1 MTARLF
7 GSHHYQKENDLHT
20 YTRRRAQALRTLVP
34 TLTDQSPALGLI
46 DLDLIDERAEEL
58 KASFHSTQR
67 TLHTIAAKA
76 IPLRPVL
83 AEYVSRG
90 FGCEV
95 ASPGELE
102 LALAAGFSPETI
114 VFDSPAKTASILKRA
129 FDLGVKINFDNFDE
143 IARFDEILVRQG
155 SSPTADVGLRIN
167 PQLESGTIAST
178 STATK
183 VSKFGVGLC
192 DTGARER
199 IIRTYLDRSWMNQIH
214 VHSGSQGMT
223 LRQAAEGIRA
233 VVDLAAEIN
242 MLSLEH
248 HGQRRITRIDIGGG
262 LPINYDS
269 DDLGPSYTEYHD
281 ILAEVVPTLFDY
293 ELITEFGRSLTAK
306 TGSILA
312 RVEYAKR
319 TGGRRIVTTH
329 AGVHVVTRTAYMPN
343 DWPLRVIPLTGNGT
357 PKEAPGT
364 VHDIA
369 GPACFSGD
377 LVARERMLPR
387 LDAGDAILVPDTGA
401 YCFTTHYSYNML
413 ARVPVVGYR
422 LRSESK
428 MTYSL
433 LRPGQS
439 IDELLTEAGPQKP
452 AQLTEDHFDYLL
464 RN

>member
-1 MTARLF
+1 M
-7 GSHHYQKENDLHT
+7 HT
-20 YTRRRAQALRTLVP
+20 YTRHRAQALRALGP
-34 TLTDQSPALGLI
+34 TLTDHSPALGLI
-46 DLDLIDERAEEL
+46 DLELIDKRAEEL

-67 TLHTIAAKA
+67 VLHTIAAKA
-76 IPLRPVL
+76 IPLRPIL
-83 AEYVSRG
+83 SEYASRG

-114 VFDSPAKTASILKRA
+114 VFDSPAKTASILERA

-143 IARFDEILVRQG
+143 IARFDEILVRHG
-155 SSPTADVGLRIN
+155 SSPTAEVGLRIN

-183 VSKFGVGLC
+183 VSKFGVGLR
-192 DTGARER
+192 DKGSKER
-199 IIRTYLDRSWMNQIH
+199 IIRTYLDRPWMNQIH

-223 LRQAAEGIRA
+223 LHQAAEGIRT
-233 VVDLAAEIN
+233 VVDLAEKIN
-242 MLSLEH
+242 MLSVKQQ
-248 HGQRRITRIDIGGG
+248 GQRRITTIDIGGG
-262 LPINYDS
+262 LPVSYDT
-269 DDLGPSYTEYHD
+269 DDLGPSYTEYH
-281 ILAEVVPTLFDY
+281 EVLTEIVPALFAY

-306 TGSILA
+306 AGSILA
-312 RVEYAKR
+312 RVEYAKT

-343 DWPLRVIPLTGNGT
+343 DWPLRVFPLTGDGT
-357 PKEAPGT
+357 PKETPEA

-387 LDAGDAILVPDTGA
+387 LDSGDAILVPDTGA
-401 YCFTTHYSYNML
+401 YCFTSHYSYNML

-422 LRSESK
+422 LSPESK
-428 MTYSL
+428 MSYSL

-452 AQLTEDHFDYLL
+452 AQLTEDNFDYML
-464 RN
+464 RD